1 MSSTLIPQDREEVR
15 SRQSTAQQ
23 KLLENA
29 SRRSQRA
36 QSAAEVNF
44 ARKMKTI
51 EQKSGTSSIRVRNN
65 LEVKSK
71 FDHLDEARSRKSNS
85 VAPKPILDTQ
95 GNKKQTE

>member
-51 EQKSGTSSIRVRNN
+51 E
-65 LEVKSK
+65 
-71 FDHLDEARSRKSNS
+71 
-85 VAPKPILDTQ
+85 
-95 GNKKQTE
+95 